1 MDRTFRV
8 AHCRLI
14 ALTFAFSLPAHA
26 ERINQEGRILGPA
39 PVATAP
45 TLFNTPAADAIVA
58 ALQIMPVTSAWNEDI
73 TRRPVLANSAAM
85 IAQVK
90 GDLLSSRQTLRAF
103 YEMNYVLVPENESRL
118 TIPFLNYP
126 DESDLD
132 GGMFPN
138 GLYPI
143 PPNMPVEGWP
153 KATGGL
159 TLEQWQ
165 QDVNNTGG
173 DRHSIV
179 VAPGA
184 GSIWETW
191 LARLTTGGWE
201 ASNGAKFDLNSNAPR
216 PAGWTSGDAAG
227 LPMFP
232 ALARY
237 DECERGMVEHAL
249 RLVVAKTRREYIYPA
264 NHYASSIPAISTNY
278 PAMGQRFRLKSSFVI
293 PDNWTIEEKAI
304 LRGLKK
310 YGGMVADNGNF
321 FSFSVCPDD
330 RFSDDAFDHL
340 STIDLDNFEV
350 VESTGPSEGPRSPGA
365 PVVDAGPDQVV
376 DIGTTVLLQG
386 VINPPAGTVNVQW
399 KLYSGPNEV
408 ALSSPGSANTSAGF
422 IQPGSYV
429 FELSA
434 DDGVHAVAYDAVVVS
449 VMPQARMANLSTRT
463 AVGLNEAVSIG
474 GFIVQ
479 GDGPKEILIRAIGPS
494 LTDLGVSGAL
504 ADPTLEL
511 HDADG
516 KLLQSNDDW
525 KETQEQ
531 EISETA
537 LAPNDDRESAILAT
551 LDPGSYTA
559 IVAGRNDAVG
569 IGLTEIYDVE
579 QSGGRLLNISTRGLV
594 GLDDGVMIG
603 GVIITGVDPATILF
617 RAIGPSL
624 ADAGIQNP
632 LLDPTLDLF
641 DAQGTSL
648 AMDDNWKE
656 AEQSVIEATGLE
668 PSNELEAAV
677 LVDLNP
683 GSYTAVVRGA
693 GGTTGVALIE
703 VYHLP

>member
-1 MDRTFRV
+1 MHRTFRI

-14 ALTFAFSLPAHA
+14 TLALAISLPARA

-39 PVATAP
+39 PVATTP
-45 TLFNTPAADAIVA
+45 TLFNTPEADAIVA
-58 ALQIMPVTSAWNEDI
+58 AMQIMPVTSAWNEDI
-73 TRRPVLANSAAM
+73 SRRPVLANSAAM

-90 GDLLSSRQTLRAF
+90 SDLLSSRQTLRAF
-103 YEMNYVLVPENESRL
+103 YEMNYVLVPDDQPRL
-118 TIPFLNYP
+118 TIPFFNYP

-132 GGMFPN
+132 GGVFPN
-138 GLYPI
+138 GWYPI
-143 PPNMPVEGWP
+143 PSNMPVEGWP
-153 KATGGL
+153 KATGDL

-165 QDVNNTGG
+165 QDVNDTGG

-184 GSIWETW
+184 GLIWETW
-191 LARLTTGGWE
+191 LARLTTSGWE
-201 ASNGAKFDLNSNAPR
+201 ASNGAKFDLNSNALR

-232 ALARY
+232 ALVRY

-249 RLVVAKTRREYIYPA
+249 RLVVAETRREYIYPA
-264 NHYASSIPAISTNY
+264 NHYASSIPATATNY

-293 PDNWTIEEKAI
+293 PDNWTVEEKAV
-304 LRGLKK
+304 LLALKK

-330 RFSDDAFDHL
+330 RFSDEAFNHL
-340 STIDLDNFEV
+340 STIDVDSFEV
-350 VESTGPSEGPRSPGA
+350 IETTGPTEGPRSPGF
-365 PVVDAGPDQVV
+365 PIVDAGADQVV
-376 DIGTTVLLQG
+376 DLGTTVMLHG
-386 VINPPAGTVNVQW
+386 VINAPAGTVTVQW

-408 ALSSPGSANTSAGF
+408 TLGSPNSADTSVSF
-422 IQPGSYV
+422 TQPGSYV

-434 DDGVHAVAYDAVVVS
+434 DDSVHAVAYDAVVVS
-449 VMPQARMANLSTRT
+449 VMPQARMANLSTRA
-463 AVGLNEAVSIG
+463 AVGANENVSIG

-479 GDGPKEILIRAIGPS
+479 GDAPKEILIRAIGPS
-494 LTDLGVSGAL
+494 LTGLGVPGAL

-511 HDADG
+511 HDAG
-516 KLLQSNDDW
+516 GNLLLSNNDW

-537 LAPNDDRESAILAT
+537 LAPGNDRESAILAT

-559 IVAGRNDAVG
+559 IVAGRNNAGG
-569 IGLTEIYDVE
+569 IGLTEIYDVQ
-579 QSGGRLLNISTRGLV
+579 QSGGRLMNISTRGFV

-603 GVIITGVDPATILF
+603 GVIITGVDPATVLF

-624 ADAGIQNP
+624 AGAGIQNP

-648 AMDDNWKE
+648 ATDDNWKE
-656 AEQSVIEATGLE
+656 AEQGAIEATGLA
-668 PSNELEAAV
+668 PSNELEAAL

-683 GSYTAVVRGA
+683 GSFTAVVRGA